1 MAEAP
6 DTADDRT
13 EAPSARRLQRAR
25 DEGQVAVSHELV
37 LFVVL
42 GAATLGLVWL
52 APVAGRDLLA
62 TFRGFIQHAA
72 ADDAPP
78 RDALRLAALTVVRAA
93 GPVIGVVLVAGAASV
108 LIQTGFL
115 FSVAPLRPKLSR
127 ISPGAGLRRL
137 LGLDNLV
144 ETGRSTVKLAVV
156 GVAAWHVLVSDL
168 PRLASA
174 PFRDVGALP
183 AELIDAVLPLLLAVL
198 AAQAAIAVLDL
209 VWVRLRHAGT
219 LRMSRQDLRE
229 EQKETDGDPK
239 IKQRIRRLRVQR
251 ARRRMMAAVPK
262 ATVVV
267 TNPTHYAVALAY
279 DRARGAAPRVV
290 AKGVD
295 SMAARI
301 REVARA
307 HAIPLVPNPPLARAL
322 HTLELD
328 AEIPA
333 EHYKAVA
340 EIIAF
345 VWRLRGRAA

>member
-1 MAEAP
+1 MS
-6 DTADDRT
+6 R
-13 EAPSARRLQRAR
+13 
-25 DEGQVAVSHELV
+25 ELV
-37 LFVVL
+37 LFAVL
-42 GAATLGLVWL
+42 GAGTLGLVWL
-52 APVAGRDLLA
+52 APAAGRDLVA
-62 TFRGFIQHAA
+62 TFRGFVEHAA

-78 RDALRLAALTVVRAA
+78 RAALRLAALTVVRTA
-93 GPVIGVVLVAGAASV
+93 GPLIALVLVAAAASV

-115 FSVAPLRPKLSR
+115 LSTAPLRPKLER
-127 ISPGAGLRRL
+127 ISPAAGVRRL
-137 LGLDNLV
+137 LGLDNMM
-144 ETGRSTVKLAVV
+144 EAGKSIVKLAIV
-156 GVAAWHVLVSDL
+156 GAAAWHVLVADL

-174 PFRDVGALP
+174 PFESVNALP
-183 AELIDAVLPLLLAVL
+183 AELVAAVLPLLLAVL
-198 AAQAAIAVLDL
+198 GAQGAIAVLD
-209 VWVRLRHAGT
+209 VFWVRLRHTGT
-219 LRMSRQDLRE
+219 LRMSRQDMRD

-239 IKQRIRRLRVQR
+239 VKQRIRRLRMQR

-262 ATVVV
+262 ATVIV

-279 DRARGAAPRVV
+279 DRTRGAAPRVV

-307 HAIPLVPNPPLARAL
+307 HNIPLVPNPPLARAL
-322 HTLELD
+322 HGLELD

>member
-1 MAEAP
+1 
-6 DTADDRT
+6 
-13 EAPSARRLQRAR
+13 
-25 DEGQVAVSHELV
+25 
-37 LFVVL
+37 
-42 GAATLGLVWL
+42 
-52 APVAGRDLLA
+52 
-62 TFRGFIQHAA
+62 
-72 ADDAPP
+72 
-78 RDALRLAALTVVRAA
+78 
-93 GPVIGVVLVAGAASV
+93 
-108 LIQTGFL
+108 
-115 FSVAPLRPKLSR
+115 
-127 ISPGAGLRRL
+127 
-137 LGLDNLV
+137 
-144 ETGRSTVKLAVV
+144 VKLAVV